1 MEATGA
7 AMQEAQRE
15 LLRDE
20 IAKHERLMGPE
31 DGLGFGVSGADDEA
45 LQQRDALLRER
56 GGISSLQPGDDTDPD
71 GDRVILAEFRKL
83 GLVPDGAD
91 GNSREHWGHTD
102 EDLHPDGPTEYGLLT
117 HEQYETANRRY
128 LRYHERKIR
137 RLREQIAGPPPST
150 PPPRGPRVSEPPGTM
165 LRGQGASP
173 SHLTGGGPW
182 SLHSLAALE
191 VDKQMQTLWRLERQ
205 LQEGFWGRDNWKKS
219 QIRMYGQ
226 PIGDMPFDDLI
237 LDTIKQVGLPRK
249 WGMLPHRVDIRGRV
263 EADPWTES
271 QVTQEQFETVDRRF
285 KEAMDDYIRST
296 GLRDARDYL
305 QGVDL
310 HHAGYIVGVGQ
321 QRGWGLGHMREM
333 LGSGARREQRLQ
345 HIAQSMEMHGS
356 GAPNTRPSAQMLQV
370 SAARLTRKA
379 VTGPPHAGAS
389 APTVIAG
396 TGLIAPAPGWHYMA
410 TGELMKDP
418 E

>member
-1 MEATGA
+1 
-7 AMQEAQRE
+7 
-15 LLRDE
+15 
-20 IAKHERLMGPE
+20 
-31 DGLGFGVSGADDEA
+31 
-45 LQQRDALLRER
+45 
-56 GGISSLQPGDDTDPD
+56 
-71 GDRVILAEFRKL
+71 
-83 GLVPDGAD
+83 
-91 GNSREHWGHTD
+91 
-102 EDLHPDGPTEYGLLT
+102 
-117 HEQYETANRRY
+117 
-128 LRYHERKIR
+128 
-137 RLREQIAGPPPST
+137 
-150 PPPRGPRVSEPPGTM
+150 M

-219 QIRMYGQ
+219 QIRMHGQ

-237 LDTIKQVGLPRK
+237 LDTIEQVGLPRK

-285 KEAMDDYIRST
+285 KEAMDDHIRST

-310 HHAGYIVGVGQ
+310 HHAGHIVGIGQ
-321 QRGWGLGHMREM
+321 QHGQGLDHMREM

-418 E
+418 D

>member
-7 AMQEAQRE
+7 AGVRQRGRGALLSRQTTVEPETPRE
-15 LLRDE
+15 LRALPAPDTPEGRELSAIDRRLHQLVAAVYSGGSALGYDTE
-20 IAKHERLMGPE
+20 QSKEALLFTWDQLTKYIA
-31 DGLGFGVSGADDEA
+31 GLGLDHEDVYYGSMSPQHLDEA
-45 LQQRDALLRER
+45 LGIASSPSQSGR
-56 GGISSLQPGDDTDPD
+56 GAP
-71 GDRVILAEFRKL
+71 
-83 GLVPDGAD
+83 
-91 GNSREHWGHTD
+91 
-102 EDLHPDGPTEYGLLT
+102 
-117 HEQYETANRRY
+117 
-128 LRYHERKIR
+128 
-137 RLREQIAGPPPST
+137 
-150 PPPRGPRVSEPPGTM
+150 
-165 LRGQGASP
+165 P

-219 QIRMYGQ
+219 QIRMHGQ

-237 LDTIKQVGLPRK
+237 LDTIEQVGLPRK

-271 QVTQEQFETVDRRF
+271 RVTQEQFETVDRRF

-310 HHAGYIVGVGQ
+310 HHAGHIVGIGQ
-321 QRGWGLGHMREM
+321 QHGQGLDHMREM

-370 SAARLTRKA
+370 SAARVTRKA

-396 TGLIAPAPGWHYMA
+396 TGLIAPAPGYHYMA